1 MRGAIIDLGTNTFNL
16 LVFDISIGYQIIVN
30 QKIAVKLGEGGIGNK
45 QITPKALQRAIDALI
60 IFNNICTE
68 NNVKSIRAFGT
79 SAIRNANNKEEFL
92 NKIKQNIGII
102 IEVIDGNR
110 EAELI
115 YKGVKLGVALNN
127 TKSLIM
133 DIGGGSTEFIIA
145 NNKGIFWK
153 QSFEIGAARLL
164 EIIEPSNPITLEEI
178 EKTNQYIQE
187 ALQPLIYECK
197 NHEITELIGSSGS
210 FDTLAEVIGYR
221 NNNPIDLTLTT
232 DYTFDLNDFDEVG
245 KLLVAS
251 TFEERIN
258 TRGVVPIRAEMI
270 VISTI
275 LTQFIINKLG
285 IIKLRLSTYAL
296 KEGVLNEMLT
306 A

>member
-1 MRGAIIDLGTNTFNL
+1 MRSAIIDLGTNTFNL

-92 NKIKQNIGII
+92 NKIKQNIGIN

>member
-92 NKIKQNIGII
+92 NKIKQNIGIN

-164 EIIEPSNPITLEEI
+164 EIIEPSNPITHEEI

>member
-1 MRGAIIDLGTNTFNL
+1 MRSAIIDLGTNTFNL

-92 NKIKQNIGII
+92 SKIKQNIGIN

-127 TKSLIM
+127 KKSLIM

-145 NNKGIFWK
+145 NNKDIFWK

-164 EIIEPSNPITLEEI
+164 EIIEPSNPITFDEI

-187 ALQPLIYECK
+187 ALQPLIHECK
-197 NHEITELIGSSGS
+197 DHEITELIGSSGS

-232 DYTFDLNDFDEVG
+232 DYTFNLNDFDEVG

-258 TRGVVPIRAEMI
+258 TKGIVPIRAEMI

>member
-92 NKIKQNIGII
+92 NKIKQNIGIN
-102 IEVIDGNR
+102 IELIDGNR